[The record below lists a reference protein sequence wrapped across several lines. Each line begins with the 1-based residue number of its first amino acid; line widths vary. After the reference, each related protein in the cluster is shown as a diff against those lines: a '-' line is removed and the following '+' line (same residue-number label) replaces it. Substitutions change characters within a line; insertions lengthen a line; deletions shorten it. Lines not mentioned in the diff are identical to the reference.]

1 MRLVQINKARP
12 DPLQVNVRLSGGART
27 LHAGLE
33 EMLQQR
39 NSACYLGSSST
50 RDLWRF
56 MGNEKSDFPCWN
68 GVLSRELFIP
78 CGRRYLTSALNV
90 QSPFNMC
97 FEDVMNSKI
106 TSFSKIENEFT
117 TSYMEESEQPHTNYK
132 AAEAPTPRSSV
143 KPVIVINHA
152 TGGLPL
158 YYAARQPV
166 PQ

>member
-1 MRLVQINKARP
+1 MELYKIFLSGSGFTVYSENKYFAA
-12 DPLQVNVRLSGGART
+12 DPLQVNVRLSGGARK

-117 TSYMEESEQPHTNYK
+117 TSYMV
-132 AAEAPTPRSSV
+132 RSGWSD
-143 KPVIVINHA
+143 NM
-152 TGGLPL
+152 G
-158 YYAARQPV
+158 
-166 PQ
+166 